1 MHIAEFPSTMTAGSL
16 PVMATDKRERQRAA
30 RAEKQAAEAKVKR
43 RQDALAI
50 VKRYAGYAALIVI
63 ALLVI
68 TFIGNG

>member
-1 MHIAEFPSTMTAGSL
+1 
-16 PVMATDKRERQRAA
+16 MATDKRERQRAA

-43 RQDALAI
+43 RRDAFAI
-50 VKRYAGYAALIVI
+50 VKRYAGYAAFIVI